1 MNEQIL
7 KRERRRELL
16 ITLSYTFF
24 SVLMIVVTHIQSWPI
39 IYIPVI
45 SVELAFIWWAYVTG
59 FRSYT
64 FRAAI
69 VTTAICLNVFLYGIQ
84 GESFNVLIPTICT
97 QFVLLSLYEIVRIFD
112 QIIVVFDIDQ
122 IRIRSAPEGPAV
134 LALLDQPDIQPVVQ
148 EIPDHFLIFA
158 DPLCKP
164 VDQDYDAAGIFRL
177 IALVID
183 GLSGDALKDPGLS
196 CLLEEGKNLRVHG
209 RSIVFRGEDLH
220 NRIPPVSEGVSVPE
234 RSCLPAHF
242 ASIVFG
248 IF

>member
-24 SVLMIVVTHIQSWPI
+24 SVLMIVVTQIQSWPL

-97 QFVLLSLYEIVRIFD
+97 QFVLLSLYEIVRIMDIVILETVLLFIYHAVVHTD
-112 QIIVVFDIDQ
+112 TIIPKTHLERSRMMLQLFSLIAVIILCVY
-122 IRIRSAPEGPAV
+122 RIRHH
-134 LALLDQPDIQPVVQ
+134 VQ
-148 EIPDHFLIFA
+148 EEEDTIVLE
-158 DPLCKP
+158 K
-164 VDQDYDAAGIFRL
+164 
-177 IALVID
+177 
-183 GLSGDALKDPGLS
+183 SLK
-196 CLLEEGKNLRVHG
+196 R
-209 RSIVFRGEDLH
+209 
-220 NRIPPVSEGVSVPE
+220 
-234 RSCLPAHF
+234 
-242 ASIVFG
+242 
-248 IF
+248 